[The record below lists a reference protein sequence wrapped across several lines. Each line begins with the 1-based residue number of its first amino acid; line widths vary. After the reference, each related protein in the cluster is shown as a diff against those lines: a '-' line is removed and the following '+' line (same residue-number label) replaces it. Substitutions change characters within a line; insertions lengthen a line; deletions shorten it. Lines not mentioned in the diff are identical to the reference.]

1 MLWKWII
8 NVVCTNCVEDIFVY
22 ETTNA
27 MYTKK
32 SVRSKGEKPQ
42 PCTHEYTLQQQI
54 LANNHFLTDLPL
66 KKQTGFHSI
75 SG

>member
-1 MLWKWII
+1 MWYALIALRI
-8 NVVCTNCVEDIFVY
+8 YLFMIMILP
-22 ETTNA
+22 

-42 PCTHEYTLQQQI
+42 PCTHECTLQQQI